1 MLDEARY
8 PKIYQQFST
17 WGTEADYGSYFVTT
31 YIKTHYMKN
40 EKKGNEK
47 KRKGKERKGN
57 RIKEKV
63 KSEKLKT
70 VRLSNAFSERES
82 IAVKL
87 EEEGKM
93 HN

>member
-8 PKIYQQFST
+8 PKIYQQFIT
-17 WGTEADYGSYFVTT
+17 WGTEADYGSYFITT

-40 EKKGNEK
+40 EKKEMKRNE
-47 KRKGKERKGN
+47 KERKGN